1 MPRASR
7 PADSRPAGT
16 RSPRSLPAAEPARAH
31 SGASLARRLRLQQL
45 VIFEAVVKAGTLLA
59 ASRELAMTQPAVS
72 KALHELEQQLGDALF
87 LRGKRGVTL
96 TAFGERFA
104 PHARTM
110 LADLRYLAE
119 DLNAVR
125 SGTRGQIVV
134 GTLISASS
142 TLVPRAIELLRA
154 AAPDIA
160 VTVRV
165 GSNAVLFPALA
176 RGEIDLVV
184 GIIPDSTP
192 VLAGPDARGQQAL
205 KPLLKHEALYDEAL
219 AIVVG
224 PTHALARQ
232 HRQLTAARL
241 RKVALATLVDGD
253 WILPTPDSVAYAQ
266 ARAFFSRHQLPFP
279 VAPVESISVL
289 TNLALLDNPRAVAMM
304 ACSVAERFERA
315 GLLVVLALGGFE
327 PFGKVGYTLRADREP
342 TPATARFIASLV
354 EAERPNGVGA
364 GRRHRPRVVPAR

>member
-7 PADSRPAGT
+7 PAESAS
-16 RSPRSLPAAEPARAH
+16 SPRPH

-45 VIFEAVVKAGTLLA
+45 LIFEAVVKAGTVLG

-104 PHARTM
+104 PHARTV

-125 SGTRGQIVV
+125 SGHRGQIVV

-142 TLVPRAIELLRA
+142 TIVPKAIEILRA
-154 AAPDIA
+154 AAPEIA

-165 GSNAVLFPALA
+165 GSNDVLFPALG
-176 RGEIDLVV
+176 RGELDLVA
-184 GIIPDSTP
+184 GIIPD
-192 VLAGPDARGQQAL
+192 AL
-205 KPLLKHEALYDEAL
+205 PLPGSSWSMPALRHEALYDEAL

-224 PTHALARQ
+224 PAHALAAGAAQRQ
-232 HRQLTAARL
+232 GARSRAA
-241 RKVALATLVDGD
+241 ALAALADGD

-266 ARAFFSRHQLPFP
+266 AQAFFGRHRLPFP
-279 VAPVESISVL
+279 TAPVESISVL

-304 ACSVAERFERA
+304 ARSVAQRFEQA

-327 PFGKVGYTLRADREP
+327 PFGRVGYTLRADREP
-342 TPATARFIASLV
+342 TPAAARFIAAL
-354 EAERPNGVGA
+354 EQAARPL
-364 GRRHRPRVVPAR
+364 RRR